1 MSASSENWLH
11 FRMEE
16 EHYKELDEQ
25 TRERM
30 DIVKVEVKEFDYSTD
45 EMWKSLKS
53 ESVKSYKKLKEREY
67 NLRFNK

>member
-1 MSASSENWLH
+1 
-11 FRMEE
+11 MEE

-45 EMWKSLKS
+45 ELWQSLKS